1 MLLASYKSTRPGLQG
16 LANVL
21 IRLRLGGIYSH
32 CELVFQPGD
41 GVDHLMPDGT
51 TAPDDNGALWCVSS
65 VAAERLPAHS
75 PRRAGRVG
83 GVRFKRI
90 TLDPARWHYI
100 PVQRNAL
107 LAAAVA
113 RRLEGA
119 PYDWQLIAGYVAWL
133 IPHKASR
140 FTCSELVAACL
151 AHPDPHRFDP
161 CVLHAAHASLVN
173 SLPFPEVPAELH
185 ATYLPTL

>member
-75 PRRAGRVG
+75 GRRAGRVG

-90 TLDPARWHYI
+90 ALDRAHWDT
-100 PVQRNAL
+100 VQLSRDPGY
-107 LAAAVA
+107 AAALACRV
-113 RRLEGA
+113 EGA
-119 PYDWQLIAGYVAWL
+119 LYDWQLIAAFVAWFL
-133 IPHKASR
+133 PHKAAR
-140 FTCSELVAACL
+140 FTCSELVAAL
-151 AHPDPHRFDP
+151 LRHPDPHRFDP
-161 CVLHAAHASLVN
+161 CVLHAAHTTT
-173 SLPFPEVPAELH
+173 P
-185 ATYLPTL
+185 